1 MTRILLDQCIPRSAA
16 TILRN
21 GGWDAVH
28 TGEIGLCRATDA
40 YLLEYA
46 RNENRTI
53 VTLDADF
60 HAILAVES
68 LSKPSVIRIR
78 LEGLKGREMATL
90 LQKIWSKIQPE
101 VDAGA
106 MVTVTEK
113 SIRIKSLP
121 I

>member
-1 MTRILLDQCIPRSAA
+1 LIRILLDQCVPRSAA

-21 GGWDAVH
+21 GGWDVVH
-28 TGEIGLCRATDA
+28 TGEIGLSRAMDA
-40 YLLEYA
+40 YILEYA
-46 RNENRTI
+46 TNENRII

-60 HAILAVES
+60 HSILAVEG
-68 LSKPSVIRIR
+68 LDKPSVIRIR
-78 LEGLKGREMATL
+78 LEGLKSREMATL
-90 LQKIWSKIQPE
+90 LQKIWPKIQPE

-106 MVTVTEK
+106 MVAVTEK

>member
-1 MTRILLDQCIPRSAA
+1 MIRILLDQCVPRSAVE
-16 TILRN
+16 ILRN
-21 GGWDAVH
+21 GGWDVVH
-28 TGEIGLCRATDA
+28 TGEIGLSRATDA
-40 YLLEYA
+40 CILECA
-46 RNENRTI
+46 EKENRII

-60 HAILAVES
+60 HNILAVEG
-68 LSKPSVIRIR
+68 LEKPSVIRIR
-78 LEGLKGREMATL
+78 LDGLKGREMATL
-90 LQKIWSKIQPE
+90 LQKIWPKIQPE

>member
-1 MTRILLDQCIPRSAA
+1 MIRILLDQCIPRSAA

-21 GGWDAVH
+21 GGWDVVH
-28 TGEIGLCRATDA
+28 TGEIGLSRAKDA
-40 YLLEYA
+40 YILKYA
-46 RNENRTI
+46 MNENRII

-60 HAILAVES
+60 HSILAVGG
-68 LSKPSVIRIR
+68 LDKPSVIRLR

-106 MVTVTEK
+106 MVTVTEN
-113 SIRIKSLP
+113 SIRVKKIP